1 MREMD
6 HRMWVE
12 HHDQLSLSIDRGLAR
27 LRSGL
32 ARLANWDGTTGQLLA
47 MIAAFAITGLSLAF
61 TSSATA

>member
-27 LRSGL
+27 LRAGL
-32 ARLANWDGTTGQLLA
+32 ARLANWDGTTGQLIA
-47 MIAAFAITGLSLAF
+47 MTAAFMITGFSLAF
-61 TSSATA
+61 TSSTAA

>member
-27 LRSGL
+27 VRSVL
-32 ARLANWDGTTGQLLA
+32 ARLASWDGTTGQLLA
-47 MIAAFAITGLSLAF
+47 MIAAFAITGLSVGA
-61 TSSATA
+61 TSTTA

>member
-27 LRSGL
+27 VRAGL
-32 ARLANWDGTTGQLLA
+32 ARLASWDGTTGQLFA
-47 MIAAFAITGLSLAF
+47 IIAAFAITGLSVGV
-61 TSSATA
+61 TSTTA